1 MKGFIFDLDGTLL
14 DSLGLW
20 LDIDKKYMAK
30 HGIEYKRE
38 YSDEI
43 KKLTFDECA
52 VYFRD
57 VLGVNR
63 QIDEIQQD
71 WQDMSLYAYQNDLK
85 LKPYAYEFVKQCA
98 KQGKCII
105 ATSCH
110 KKSATAALKRN
121 GLLDFI
127 EEIVTTN
134 ETGINK
140 ENPHIY
146 EMCAEKLGCQIK
158 DCTVFEDVIGAA
170 KSAAS
175 VGFNVVGVY
184 DEMWSNDFEELKK
197 TCSRTIH
204 SFEELLNEIW

>member
-30 HGIEYKRE
+30 HGIEYQRS
-38 YSDEI
+38 YSDDI

-57 VLGVNR
+57 VLGVHKPLH
-63 QIDEIQQD
+63 EIKQD
-71 WQDMSLYAYQNDLK
+71 WQDMSYEAYQNELL

-98 KQGKCII
+98 RQGKCII

-110 KKSATAALKRN
+110 KESAYAALKHHH
-121 GLLDFI
+121 LLDYI
-127 EEIVTTN
+127 EEIVTTS
-134 ETGINK
+134 EVGFNK

-146 EMCAEKLGCQIK
+146 ELCAEKLGCKIQ
-158 DCTVFEDVIGAA
+158 DCLVFEDVIGAA
-170 KSAAS
+170 ISATKA
-175 VGFNVVGVY
+175 GFKVIGVY
-184 DEMWSNDFEELKK
+184 DEMWANDFEQLKK
-197 TCSRTIH
+197 TCTQTIH
-204 SFEELLNEIW
+204 SFKELLNEM